1 MQGASAVQEMT
12 DALDRIYASGIADII
27 IIGRGGGSA
36 EDLTEFNSEELA
48 EKIFESPVPVIS
60 AVGHETDFS
69 ISDLVADLRAPTPSI
84 AAELA
89 VPDIKEIANKFYK
102 YGNTLKSLLT
112 GKYNYSAARLDKLLF
127 SAFLKRPEESII
139 SERAEY
145 ADRLSDRAVNAF
157 SAISDRCDNR
167 LMQYAARLDALSPLK
182 VLSRGYSLAFKN
194 GLTVKS
200 SDCIEVGDEINLRF
214 SDGGVKCRVTEKE

>member
-1 MQGASAVQEMT
+1 MPKFPRKIAVVTSKTGAAVKDILSILSRRWPVAEVILCPASVQGASAVKEMT
-12 DALDRIYASGIADII
+12 DALDRIYALGTADII

-48 EKIFESPVPVIS
+48 EKIFVSPVPVIS

-69 ISDLVADLRAPTPSI
+69 ISDLVADLRAPTPSA

-112 GKYNYSAARLDKLLF
+112 GKYNYSAARFDKLLA
-127 SAFLKRPEESII
+127 SAFLTSYGKGLCRS
-139 SERAEY
+139 SHVK
-145 ADRLSDRAVNAF
+145 L
-157 SAISDRCDNR
+157 
-167 LMQYAARLDALSPLK
+167 PL
-182 VLSRGYSLAFKN
+182 
-194 GLTVKS
+194 
-200 SDCIEVGDEINLRF
+200 
-214 SDGGVKCRVTEKE
+214 